1 MTWTWSPVTWTC
13 TSLRPFVPFRAMAG
27 RYVVAVAAATTVL
40 AVCLVAVA
48 VQSPEVNSRAAR
60 LLSAAHQDTLEY
72 VYMPAAAS
80 KDANARSPSLPPS
93 LPLSLASSSLSLLLA
108 LAYSPSL
115 APSHA
120 PSSLLL
126 PLSLP
131 PARALL
137 LSISL

>member
-1 MTWTWSPVTWTC
+1 MDVEPRDLDVHLPSTLRPLQGNGRTLCGGGGGVNHY
-13 TSLRPFVPFRAMAG
+13 SLRVPRGG
-27 RYVVAVAAATTVL
+27 RSAEPGGKL
-40 AVCLVAVA
+40 
-48 VQSPEVNSRAAR
+48 PRRAAPVSGPPGHTGVR
-60 LLSAAHQDTLEY
+60 LHAGSRGQRCKRAVSL
-72 VYMPAAAS
+72 P
-80 KDANARSPSLPPS
+80 PSLPPS
-93 LPLSLASSSLSLLLA
+93 LSCFLSLSLLLA